1 MTKTSSLRLMIA
13 ASTALFLYGTIAPML
28 GTLLPDLS
36 TRFHMTP
43 EENGRIAAVQALGL
57 VLASMLAGPLI
68 DHRGKKTGFLCG
80 MILIVVSL
88 LALPNATGWK
98 TVAASMFILGM
109 GGGTIVTAAN
119 TLVSDIGEDKR
130 ASMLSFANVFFGLG
144 GLVTPLI
151 AANVFHGNAIGL
163 SYLIAA
169 LALAMLIMD
178 ATTPMPAPVPP
189 TASDLSQTRQLQDK
203 PLLFLLSLFVFLYV
217 ACEVAFWNWLSKYL
231 ISEGI
236 SKSLALN
243 ILALG
248 FASGILVGRLI
259 SFRILMKFSA
269 VSVSLVCSG
278 LMMITTYWTLHAA
291 NPTLAWLSVFAAGAA
306 MGPIYPSAIGIVGD
320 AFPQRSAT
328 YIGIAITSGWLGV
341 AASSWLIG
349 RIAGSNGNHLRL
361 ALMMLPVFSAA
372 MMVINLGMR
381 PMLAKARARKRI
393 VYDAPA
399 QHVT

>member
-36 TRFHMTP
+36 ARFHMTP
-43 EENGRIAAVQALGL
+43 RQNGSIAAVQALGL
-57 VLASMLAGPLI
+57 VLASIVAGPLI
-68 DHRGKKTGFLCG
+68 DSRGKKAGFLWG
-80 MILIVVSL
+80 MTLIVVSL
-88 LALPNATGWK
+88 FTLPNASGWK
-98 TVAASMFILGM
+98 IIMGCMFILGM

-151 AANVFHGNAIGL
+151 AANVFHDNAIGL
-163 SYLIAA
+163 SYLLAA

-178 ATTPMPAPVPP
+178 ATTPMPAPVPS
-189 TASDLSQTRQLQDK
+189 TDLSPTRQLQDK
-203 PLLFLLSLFVFLYV
+203 SLLFLLSLFVFLYV
-217 ACEVAFWNWLSKYL
+217 ACEVAFWNWLTKYL

-248 FASGILVGRLI
+248 FASGMLVGRLI
-259 SFRILMKFSA
+259 SFRILTKFSA

-278 LMMITTYWTLHAA
+278 LMMITTYWTLHAP
-291 NPTLAWLSVFAAGAA
+291 NPTVAWLSVFAAGAV
-306 MGPIYPSAIGIVGD
+306 MGPVYPSAIGIVGD

-328 YIGIAITSGWLGV
+328 FIGIAITAGWLGV
-341 AASSWLIG
+341 VASSWLIG
-349 RIAGSNGNHLRL
+349 LIAGNNGDHLRL
-361 ALMMLPVFSAA
+361 ALLLLPVFSAV
-372 MMVINLGMR
+372 MMIVNLGMR
-381 PMLAKARARKRI
+381 PMLAMARARKR
-393 VYDAPA
+393 VS
-399 QHVT
+399 

>member
-28 GTLLPDLS
+28 GTILPDLS
-36 TRFHMTP
+36 ARFHMTP
-43 EENGRIAAVQALGL
+43 RQNGTIAAVQALGL
-57 VLASMLAGPLI
+57 VLASIVAGPLI
-68 DHRGKKTGFLCG
+68 DSRGKKAGFLWG
-80 MILIVVSL
+80 MTLIVVSL
-88 LALPNATGWK
+88 FTLPNANGWK
-98 TVAASMFILGM
+98 IVMACMFILGM

-144 GLVTPLI
+144 GMVTPLI
-151 AANVFHGNAIGL
+151 AANIFHDNASGL
-163 SYLIAA
+163 SYLLAA
-169 LALAMLIMD
+169 LAFVMLIMD
-178 ATTPMPAPVPP
+178 ATTPMPAPSLP

-217 ACEVAFWNWLSKYL
+217 ACEVGFWNWLTKYL

-259 SFRILMKFSA
+259 SFRILLKFSA

-278 LMMITTYWTLHAA
+278 LMIITTYWTLHAT
-291 NPTLAWLSVFAAGAA
+291 NPTVAWLSVFATGAA
-306 MGPIYPSAIGIVGD
+306 MGPVYPSVIGIVGD
-320 AFPQRSAT
+320 AFPQRSGT
-328 YIGIAITSGWLGV
+328 SIGIAITSGWLGV
-341 AASSWLIG
+341 VASSWLIG
-349 RIAGSNGNHLRL
+349 LIAGNNGDHLRL
-361 ALMMLPVFSAA
+361 ALLLLPVFSAL
-372 MMVINLGMR
+372 MMIINLGMR
-381 PMLAKARARKRI
+381 PMLALARARKHNLRLL
-393 VYDAPA
+393 
-399 QHVT
+399 